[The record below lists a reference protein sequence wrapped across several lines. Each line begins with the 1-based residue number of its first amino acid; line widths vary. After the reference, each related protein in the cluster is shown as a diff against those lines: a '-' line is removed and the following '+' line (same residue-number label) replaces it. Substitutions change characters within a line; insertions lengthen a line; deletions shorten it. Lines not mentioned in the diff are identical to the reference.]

1 MKVAAVKA
9 QSAPDKLV
17 IETRP
22 EPEPKAGE
30 ILVRVRASS
39 LNYHDLAVVYGM
51 IPVADGRIP
60 MSDGAGAVSYTHLTL
75 PTNREV

>member
-9 QSAPDKLV
+9 QGAPDKLV

-22 EPEPKAGE
+22 DPVAGKGE

-39 LNYHDLAVVYGM
+39 LNFHDLAVVYGM
-51 IPVADGRIP
+51 IHHRRPHPDVRWRGR
-60 MSDGAGAVSYTHLTL
+60 GCCRG
-75 PTNREV
+75 